1 MLSMRPRQLKLKLK
15 SDQELGRGNRVGTH
29 SKQRDWPQQRHTAKA
44 LCEWGCVKPSVE
56 GGRDRTKLERQRET
70 RPCLCP
76 YHTTIQPLS
85 CRQSV
90 RTDMVSL
97 DRGMGGFLMKVTG
110 KEIFL
115 LMVKVNSC
123 SYLLT
128 GSCLAVSQELQGRV
142 QVWRWIQT
150 LIISNYRT

>member
-1 MLSMRPRQLKLKLK
+1 MRM
-15 SDQELGRGNRVGTH
+15 
-29 SKQRDWPQQRHTAKA
+29 
-44 LCEWGCVKPSVE
+44 CEAQSVE
-56 GGRDRTKLERQRET
+56 EGRDRTKLERQRET

-90 RTDMVSL
+90 RTDMISL

-142 QVWRWIQT
+142 QVWRWMQT
-150 LIISNYRT
+150 LIISITGPNPFQPLNSSYLGLSQATCGQKYIQWPHSVLYLRFCIK